1 MIGTGFSNYFTEPG
15 QAEKGYQQVFQ
26 KGFVTDYPL
35 TIRRTDGRLT
45 DVLYNATVY
54 KDDKGSVLGV
64 FAAARDVTAQ
74 KQAEAEVVAERA
86 KQLERLA
93 ELERFQKLTGGWEL
107 RMMELKQEI
116 EALKERLGEST

>member
-1 MIGTGFSNYFTEPG
+1 MIGTDFSSYFTEPG

-35 TIRRTDGRLT
+35 TIRRADSRLI

-86 KQLERLA
+86 RQLERLA

-116 EALKERLGEST
+116 DALKERLGEST